1 MDHAAEFRR
10 CLEECDVPGIRR
22 LSAHVMPHLPQP
34 KSDAQAL
41 VSLHHARTQSA
52 WIRIRLRA
60 YSHRWL
66 IERGLPSGLPDNL
79 KPSAERLYPQKTA
92 VVGISVNSKYP
103 VVQRAIHGAMRDAV
117 LETYADGHAEQPEI
131 VKARMM
137 EARARERRGLGI

>member
-10 CLEECDVPGIRR
+10 CLEECDVSGIRR

-41 VSLHHARTQSA
+41 VSIHHARTQSV
-52 WIRIRLRA
+52 WIRLPLRA

-66 IERGLPSGLPDNL
+66 LERGLPSGLPDEL

-92 VVGISVNSKYP
+92 AVGISVNSKYP

-137 EARARERRGLGI
+137 EARARERRGLGL